1 MGFLGLRE
9 DAHLQL
15 KRMRVKN
22 MEGPQRRQV
31 LRGGRRQ
38 GIANESQVIVLEE
51 GLWGGLWRFVTTN
64 KKEFE
69 ALRSQMPLA
78 LGDCVDPGKFML
90 EAISEEFMV
99 DKRMERSD
107 RGVQRR
113 GVTEERMGGRG
124 WGK

>member
-15 KRMRVKN
+15 KRRRVKN
-22 MEGPQRRQV
+22 MEGPQRQQV

-51 GLWGGLWRFVTTN
+51 GLWGGLWRFVTAN

-78 LGDCVDPGKFML
+78 LSDCVDPGKRCFWWTK
-90 EAISEEFMV
+90 EWRGAIG
-99 DKRMERSD
+99 
-107 RGVQRR
+107 GVQRIR
-113 GVTEERMGGRG
+113 VTEEKMGGRG

>member
-15 KRMRVKN
+15 KRRRVKN
-22 MEGPQRRQV
+22 MEGPQRQQV

-51 GLWGGLWRFVTTN
+51 GLWGGLWRGSSCWRRYQKSFWWT
-64 KKEFE
+64 KEW
-69 ALRSQMPLA
+69 R
-78 LGDCVDPGKFML
+78 G
-90 EAISEEFMV
+90 AIG
-99 DKRMERSD
+99 
-107 RGVQRR
+107 GVQRR
-113 GVTEERMGGRG
+113 GVIEERMGGRG